1 MVLLRQEIGDVL
13 RSHRLR
19 RGQTLRQVAA
29 RASVALGYLSEV
41 ERGQKEVSSEILS
54 SVAEALE
61 IPLSVVMREVSE
73 RIAALEGIYLDD
85 TFIPDTVPDA
95 FVTEAELFQTKL

>member
-1 MVLLRQEIGDVL
+1 MVLIRQEIGDVL

-29 RASVALGYLSEV
+29 KASVALGYLSEV
-41 ERGQKEVSSEILS
+41 ERGQKEVSSEILA

-61 IPLSVVMREVSE
+61 LPLSIVMREVSD
-73 RIAALEGIYLDD
+73 RVAAVEGIYLDD
-85 TFIPDTVPDA
+85 TFIPDTVPA
-95 FVTEAELFQTKL
+95 EFVVEAELSGQRF